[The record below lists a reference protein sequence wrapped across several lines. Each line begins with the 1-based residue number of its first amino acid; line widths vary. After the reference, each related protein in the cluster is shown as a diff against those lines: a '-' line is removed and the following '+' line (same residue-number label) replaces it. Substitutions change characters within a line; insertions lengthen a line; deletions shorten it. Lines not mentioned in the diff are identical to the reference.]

1 MTGQCDHLMGMVISP
16 FPQFGEMDRLVK
28 ASEHISVD
36 EPFTYCPM
44 CGSVLFGFV
53 NNSVSATYADTIES

>member
-1 MTGQCDHLMGMVISP
+1 
-16 FPQFGEMDRLVK
+16 MDRLVK